1 MTLRA
6 KREALN
12 AEAPLARGFLT
23 SPGPGVIRHSSNG
36 RRDDAAEVPDAAS
49 PYPGYARDEGSGERI
64 LQDHGVFAV
73 RAGGDDA
80 DRAAGQFLQRAQVG
94 AGGGRQVV
102 PVGDAVGVLAPAR
115 ELQVD
120 RGDLL
125 PALGV
130 QRGVLG
136 ALAAVL
142 VGDAHLQLLH
152 AVEHVELG
160 DAQAGDAV
168 DGHRALEGDDVH
180 PAAAARAAGGG
191 AVLGAAVADALA
203 DLVVQLGRERAA
215 ADAGGVGLGDAQHV
229 VDVLRAHAG
238 AGQGTA
244 NGGVGAGDVRVGAV
258 VDVQQ
263 RALGALEQH
272 ALALLAQVVADAG
285 HVGLHRFDVLAE
297 LQRFLVG
304 GLEVH

>member
-1 MTLRA
+1 YAGIGGLR
-6 KREALN
+6 
-12 AEAPLARGFLT
+12 
-23 SPGPGVIRHSSNG
+23 
-36 RRDDAAEVPDAAS
+36 
-49 PYPGYARDEGSGERI
+49 ERI
-64 LQDHGVFAV
+64 LQDHGVVAV

-94 AGGGRQVV
+94 AGGGGQLV
-102 PVGDAVGVLAPAR
+102 PLGDAVGVLAPAR
-115 ELQVD
+115 ELQVH
-120 RGDLL
+120 RGDLF

-130 QRGVLG
+130 QRRVLG

-142 VGDAHLQLLH
+142 VGDADLQLLH

-180 PAAAARAAGGG
+180 PAAAARTAGGG
-191 AVLGAAVADALA
+191 AVLGTAVADALA

-229 VDVLRAHAG
+229 IDVLRAHAG
-238 AGQGTA
+238 AGQRATD
-244 NGGVGAGDVRVGAV
+244 GGVGAGDVGIGAV

-272 ALALLAQVVADAG
+272 
-285 HVGLHRFDVLAE
+285 
-297 LQRFLVG
+297 
-304 GLEVH
+304 